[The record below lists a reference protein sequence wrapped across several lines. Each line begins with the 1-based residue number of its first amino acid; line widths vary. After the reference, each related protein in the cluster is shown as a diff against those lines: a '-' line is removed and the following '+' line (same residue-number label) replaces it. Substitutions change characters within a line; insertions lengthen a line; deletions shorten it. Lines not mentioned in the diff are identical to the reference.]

1 MSVRILK
8 ALKDWVSFIVMM
20 NSSVPS
26 NTSAMK
32 KQQNIPVQPDCPLY
46 TADDTHTES
55 VLERALGWVC
65 HMSEYNRGTRGPER
79 SSNVP
84 KVTQQ
89 EAGVVALQGAAA
101 RRPGGIPARGIKGRF
116 SCSSRLPW

>member
-32 KQQNIPVQPDCPLY
+32 TQQNIPVQSDCPLY
-46 TADDTHTES
+46 TADNTHTELA
-55 VLERALGWVC
+55 LERALEWVC
-65 HMSEYNRGTRGPER
+65 PHVRIQQRYQRPRKIKQFAQGHPE
-79 SSNVP
+79 
-84 KVTQQ
+84 
-89 EAGVVALQGAAA
+89 EAGLVALQGAAA

-116 SCSSRLPW
+116 LCSSRLPW